1 MSRRHREALSS
12 LIYGIRER
20 KGFIEITGDIGTGK
34 TTLCRALLRELDS
47 RTKTAFVLNPR
58 LSEIQFVRSIID
70 DFGLH
75 VRNNSKIEMIKTL
88 NNFLIEQ
95 LASGNNVVLIIDESQ
110 NLKKNLLEEIRLL
123 SNLETEKEKLFQ
135 IVLVGQPELRQ
146 KLASPELA
154 QLKQRIAVRYH
165 VLPLDE
171 SDIQGY
177 IMHRLEVAG
186 SYDTLWDEGAVSEIY
201 GYSHGVP
208 RLINIVCDR
217 SMLLGYVRE
226 VKRFD
231 RPIIQLAVSEIENAV
246 LV

>member
-1 MSRRHREALSS
+1 
-12 LIYGIRER
+12 
-20 KGFIEITGDIGTGK
+20 
-34 TTLCRALLRELDS
+34 
-47 RTKTAFVLNPR
+47 
-58 LSEIQFVRSIID
+58 
-70 DFGLH
+70 
-75 VRNNSKIEMIKTL
+75 
-88 NNFLIEQ
+88 
-95 LASGNNVVLIIDESQ
+95 VLIIDESQ

-186 SYDTLWDEGAVSEIY
+186 SYDTFWDEGAVSEIY